1 MVCVVGARGG
11 SRCLFVGGTAE
22 GRAGRVG
29 GNAGRAGTLCT
40 MGPGPAGAGC
50 VDGDVVAAVEGEL
63 TDWLAERVCEARLV
77 DGEFG
82 DEIAARLERFVTG
95 GGKRLRSRF
104 AWWGWRAADGA
115 ACGEQAR
122 AALRLAAAL
131 EVLQGMALIHDDVM
145 DGSTLRRG
153 VPAVHVDFA
162 ARHGAAGMRGSAD
175 RFGESAAVLTGDLAL
190 AWADDLVADTV
201 LPAPVAR
208 EVRALWRAMRLEMV
222 AGQYLDVR
230 TQAAREVCA
239 ERALRVAYL
248 KSAAYTVERPLGL
261 GAALAGAPPAMRD
274 DLESAARSV
283 GLAFQ
288 LRDDVLGVFG
298 DPDRTGKPSGDDVRD
313 GKVTYLVAVAEDLAR
328 QSGDRAALGVLR
340 TSSGDRD
347 LTEEGLERYREVVTV
362 LGALDAVE
370 DKIDALV
377 EESLLSLEKA
387 APAEPAHREL
397 SRLVLAA
404 AGSGRPLA
412 PAIGG
417 GPA

>member
-1 MVCVVGARGG
+1 LGRATALTLAAAGAELVVADLDAAGGQEVADRVGGHFRTCDVSDLDANRALVDFAVERCGGVDIAVLNAGVSTGCGVGDDFDLARYRRAMGANLDGVVFGAHAALPAIRARGG
-11 SRCLFVGGTAE
+11 GAIIATASLAGLTAVPLDPLYAANKHAVVGLT
-22 GRAGRVG
+22 RS
-29 GNAGRAGTLCT
+29 L
-40 MGPGPAGAGC
+40 GPALASEG
-50 VDGDVVAAVEGEL
+50 VRFNAVCPGF
-63 TDWLAERVCEARLV
+63 AESRII
-77 DGEFG
+77 DP
-82 DEIAARLERFVTG
+82 
-95 GGKRLRSRF
+95 LREMLS
-104 AWWGWRAADGA
+104 
-115 ACGEQAR
+115 EQSLPVIPA
-122 AALRLAAAL
+122 
-131 EVLQGMALIHDDVM
+131 EV
-145 DGSTLRRG
+145 
-153 VPAVHVDFA
+153 
-162 ARHGAAGMRGSAD
+162 
-175 RFGESAAVLTGDLAL
+175 
-190 AWADDLVADTV
+190 VADTV

-261 GAALAGAPPAMRD
+261 GAALGGAPPAMRD

-313 GKVTYLVAVAEDLAR
+313 GKVTYLVAVAEELAR

-412 PAIGG
+412 PAI
-417 GPA
+417 